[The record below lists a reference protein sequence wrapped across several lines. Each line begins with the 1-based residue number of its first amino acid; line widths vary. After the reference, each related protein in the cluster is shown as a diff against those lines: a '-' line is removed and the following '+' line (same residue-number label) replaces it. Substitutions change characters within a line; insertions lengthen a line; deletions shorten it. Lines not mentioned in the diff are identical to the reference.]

1 MRRLARLSPPFALPM
16 SQNRQRTVAALTL
29 ALVLSAACGP
39 PDHLTSDARASIA
52 AAIETQVRSAYDLSQ
67 PNAEQRMLALY
78 VDTGRVVSA
87 SGGQVIAS
95 RDTIQQGIRLFWQN
109 VGVNMRQPRWIW
121 THTYV
126 DVLAPNAAVFTGTYR
141 VPHLTP
147 RGQPHE
153 IAGAMTLVFEKRGS
167 KWGVVQ
173 EHLSDVP
180 VPPTMPAMD
189 STMKMK

>member
-1 MRRLARLSPPFALPM
+1 MLA
-16 SQNRQRTVAALTL
+16 
-29 ALVLSAACGP
+29 VLFSAACGSS
-39 PDHLTSDARASIA
+39 DRLTGDER
-52 AAIETQVRSAYDLSQ
+52 AAIAKRIDTQVRAAYDLSL

-109 VGVNMRQPRWIW
+109 VGVNMRQPQWIW

-167 KWGVVQ
+167 KWGIVQ

-180 VPPTMPAMD
+180 PLPMTPAMD
-189 STMKMK
+189 SAMKMK

>member
-1 MRRLARLSPPFALPM
+1 MGCTYIACMRHCLRRELGLLLLGLIACTGADSLSTDQRAQIAR
-16 SQNRQRTVAALTL
+16 Q
-29 ALVLSAACGP
+29 
-39 PDHLTSDARASIA
+39 
-52 AAIETQVRSAYDLSQ
+52 IESQVRSAYDLSQ

-87 SGGQVIAS
+87 SGGQAIAS
-95 RDTIQQGIRLFWQN
+95 RDTVMEGIRLFWQN
-109 VGVNMRQPRWIW
+109 VGVNMRQPKWIW

-126 DVLAPNAAVFTGTYR
+126 DVLSPNAAVFTGTYR

-147 RGQPHE
+147 RNEPHE
-153 IAGAMTLVFEKRGS
+153 IAGAMTLVFEKRGA

-180 VPPTMPAMD
+180 AAPMASMPG
-189 STMKMK
+189 MK

>member
-1 MRRLARLSPPFALPM
+1 MASAGYYAAMSRYFRQHRALLLLGLIAC
-16 SQNRQRTVAALTL
+16 SAGESLTNDQRTA
-29 ALVLSAACGP
+29 
-39 PDHLTSDARASIA
+39 IA
-52 AAIETQVRSAYDLSQ
+52 TQIETQVRAAYDLSR
-67 PNAEQRMLALY
+67 PGAEQRMLALY

-95 RDTIQQGIRLFWQN
+95 RDTVMQGIRLFWQN
-109 VGVNMRQPRWIW
+109 VGVNMRQPQWIW

-126 DVLAPNAAVFTGTYR
+126 DVLGPTAAVFTGTYR

-147 RGQPHE
+147 RNEPHE
-153 IAGAMTLVFEKRGS
+153 IAGAMTLVFEKRGP

-180 VPPTMPAMD
+180 ATSMATMP
-189 STMKMK
+189 MK